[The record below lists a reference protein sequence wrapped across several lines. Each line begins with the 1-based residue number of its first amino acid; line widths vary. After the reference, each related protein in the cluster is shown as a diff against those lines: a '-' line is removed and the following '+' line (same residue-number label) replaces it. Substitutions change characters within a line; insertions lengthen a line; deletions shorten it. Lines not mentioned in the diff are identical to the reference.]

1 MAELDV
7 RRLALLAEV
16 AREGSI
22 SAAAKAAGYT
32 PSAVSQ
38 QIAKL
43 EREAGQPLLERH
55 ARGISLTDGGRALVG
70 RADRIAK
77 EIRAARAELDEIS
90 GLRSGSVRLGSFPTA
105 SASLLPLAV
114 KEFGLRH
121 PGVTV
126 SVRSA
131 LRAELLEMLQA
142 RDVELALVWDYDWDR
157 IEDSSLDLLPLIDDP
172 TALLVSANHR
182 LADRTTVPLEELA
195 RERWVTRADDH
206 PLGEVLRRVTARS
219 GEEPNI
225 AFEAHD
231 YHEAQ
236 AMVAVGLGVALAPR
250 TALTNLR
257 DDVRVID
264 VSAGAPVRRIML
276 ARPADRRLTP
286 PEEGMRS
293 EFIAAAA
300 ELTGTFQQCPTG
312 ARQQ

>member
-43 EREAGQPLLERH
+43 EREAGQPLLVRH

-77 EIRAARAELDEIS
+77 EIRAARAELDEIA

-105 SASLLPLAV
+105 SASLLPLAI
-114 KEFGLRH
+114 KEFGVRH
-121 PGVTV
+121 PSIAV

-131 LRAELLEMLQA
+131 LRGELLEMLHV
-142 RDVELALVWDYDWDR
+142 RDVELALLWDYDWDR
-157 IEDSSLDLLPLIDDP
+157 VEDSSLDLLPLIDDP
-172 TALLVSANHR
+172 TALLVSVGHR
-182 LADRTTVPLEELA
+182 LADRSAVPLEELA
-195 RERWVTRADDH
+195 REQWVTRADEH
-206 PLGEVLRRVTARS
+206 PLGDVLRRVTARA
-219 GEEPNI
+219 GAEPQI
-225 AFEAHD
+225 TFEAHD
-231 YHEAQ
+231 YHEVQ

-264 VSAGAPVRRIML
+264 VSPGAPVRRIML
-276 ARPADRRLTP
+276 ARLADRRLTP
-286 PEEGMRS
+286 AEEGMRS
-293 EFIAAAA
+293 EFVTAAAQLRA
-300 ELTGTFQQCPTG
+300 IF
-312 ARQQ
+312 RQPRMR